1 MGSAFLRHIHI
12 LYISQNNNL
21 NGASKTGLLS
31 SRLHLSAFL
40 LLALNLCGKG
50 DNCSVEKR
58 RNRLKKEKQQKR
70 ELQDVQNL
78 EPLPIPDVQKS
89 APLLLATWRVHDTGT
104 RHNPLLRRSY
114 FA

>member
-1 MGSAFLRHIHI
+1 MGHRGRDCF
-12 LYISQNNNL
+12 
-21 NGASKTGLLS
+21 S
-31 SRLHLSAFL
+31 SRPHLSAFL

-58 RNRLKKEKQQKR
+58 RNRLKRKTKKKG
-70 ELQDVQNL
+70 VAGCQNL